1 MINKFIA
8 IEGNI
13 GSGKTT
19 LAKKLSEKLNARLML
34 EEFEENPFLK
44 GFYRDPQ
51 RYGFSVEMSF
61 LADRYRQ
68 LSEKIVNPDLF
79 SPLLIS
85 DYAPFKSLIFAQNN
99 LATAEYNL
107 YRKFWQMSIG
117 QLNRPDL
124 VVFLVRSIEDLQ
136 TNIKKR
142 GRSYEQNIPDNYLK
156 EVGLGYENFLR
167 TLKTE
172 AILRVDVS
180 KYDFVNNSSDIE
192 LVANLIMS
200 KIQGQ

>member
-19 LAKKLSEKLNARLML
+19 LAKKLAEKLSARLIL

-44 GFYRDPQ
+44 GFYKDPQ

-61 LADRYRQ
+61 LADRYHQ
-68 LSEKIVNPDLF
+68 LSEKIVHPDLF

-99 LATAEYNL
+99 LATTEFNL

-117 QLNRPDL
+117 QLNKPDL
-124 VVFLVRSIEDLQ
+124 VVFLVRPIEDLQ
-136 TNIKKR
+136 KNIKNR
-142 GRSYEQNIPDNYLK
+142 GRSYEQNIADTYLK
-156 EVGLGYENFLR
+156 QVGLGYENFLR
-167 TLKTE
+167 TLK
-172 AILRVDVS
+172 AQDVLRVDVNNYDFLNN
-180 KYDFVNNSSDIE
+180 KYDVNTI
-192 LVANLIMS
+192 ANLIMS
-200 KIQGQ
+200 RVQEK

>member
-1 MINKFIA
+1 
-8 IEGNI
+8 
-13 GSGKTT
+13 
-19 LAKKLSEKLNARLML
+19 ML